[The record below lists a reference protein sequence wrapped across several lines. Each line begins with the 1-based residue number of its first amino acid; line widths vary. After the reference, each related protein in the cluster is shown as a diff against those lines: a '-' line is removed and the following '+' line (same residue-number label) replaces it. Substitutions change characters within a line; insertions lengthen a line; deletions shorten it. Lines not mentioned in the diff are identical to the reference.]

1 MRWLLI
7 LAVLW
12 FCFCWGLL
20 IRFAMPP
27 RELYYSNGL
36 ACERACADAAHCE
49 ILCRTPEE
57 VTQ

>member
-7 LAVLW
+7 LAVIW

-27 RELYYSNGL
+27 RERYYSNGL
-36 ACERACADAAHCE
+36 ACERTCEVGSICE
-49 ILCRTPEE
+49 ITCDVAP
-57 VTQ
+57 